1 MAQGTR
7 RRRAQT
13 SGNLHVT
20 VETHAPT
27 ASGADQAVRR
37 LASSVSGRFLQPPP
51 PPPQASQPPPPPPAS
66 QPPPPPLDGIGSC
79 ELAARTASINAEC
92 CDEPSE
98 DCSTG
103 QPASCNVG
111 CASVLIPFFADCSE
125 ALGKHASD
133 YSSVVALC
141 QLALDG
147 KGRRLLDSQS
157 AANGTRHHREV
168 EQQLDAQTNSQVH
181 ALRARV
187 VEIRAK
193 ARAAELDAA
202 RFKREAAELAQ
213 VVAQI
218 EESDR
223 R

>member
-1 MAQGTR
+1 MLPYQ
-7 RRRAQT
+7 
-13 SGNLHVT
+13 L
-20 VETHAPT
+20 
-27 ASGADQAVRR
+27 
-37 LASSVSGRFLQPPP
+37 L
-51 PPPQASQPPPPPPAS
+51 
-66 QPPPPPLDGIGSC
+66 
-79 ELAARTASINAEC
+79 
-92 CDEPSE
+92 
-98 DCSTG
+98 
-103 QPASCNVG
+103 
-111 CASVLIPFFADCSE
+111 PFFADCSE
-125 ALGKHASD
+125 ALGNHASD

-141 QLALDG
+141 HVALDG

-157 AANGTRHHREV
+157 AANRTSHHREV
-168 EQQLDAQTNSQVH
+168 EQQLDAEVVNSRVH

>member
-1 MAQGTR
+1 MTIIAVQ
-7 RRRAQT
+7 
-13 SGNLHVT
+13 H
-20 VETHAPT
+20 
-27 ASGADQAVRR
+27 GA
-37 LASSVSGRFLQPPP
+37 L
-51 PPPQASQPPPPPPAS
+51 
-66 QPPPPPLDGIGSC
+66 GSC
-79 ELAARTASINAEC
+79 ELAARTAPVNAEC
-92 CDEPSE
+92 CDKPSE